1 LKIRTFLTKPKTQFS
16 EFNMYNVLIVEDHD
30 RLREQLGNFYE
41 QEGYKVT
48 TAACGEE
55 GMEKL
60 AREKFAIVVSDIKMP
75 GIDGFQL
82 ARHIREK
89 YPDTDVILIT
99 AFGNIRQAVEAMKL
113 GASEYVTKPFQPEAI
128 RLVSE
133 KLIEKRRLLEEVRE
147 LRQKVRD
154 ENYLENILSKSPRML
169 KVFDLIRSL
178 AETDS
183 GVMIT
188 GETGTG
194 KELVA
199 RAIHNLSRRKTRQ
212 FVAINCGAF
221 PDTLLESEL
230 FGYEKGAFTG
240 AVQSRAGKI
249 ELADGG
255 TLFLD
260 EVETMAAP
268 MQVKLLRVLQEREVE
283 RLGGNRKVKVDMRVL
298 AATNVDLSL
307 CLAQGTLREDF
318 YYRINIIPIQLP
330 PLRDRLEDLPLL
342 VNHILSRHPVAQ
354 ERKIRSV
361 GPKVLDSMLAYRWP
375 GNIRELENIL
385 ERAIV
390 KCQSGAIEEVDLPA
404 PPQRVIDRYFSSNG
418 DGDVSLKQWLLRSE
432 KEYLRD
438 LLIKHK
444 G

>member
-1 LKIRTFLTKPKTQFS
+1 
-16 EFNMYNVLIVEDHD
+16 
-30 RLREQLGNFYE
+30 
-41 QEGYKVT
+41 
-48 TAACGEE
+48 
-55 GMEKL
+55 
-60 AREKFAIVVSDIKMP
+60 
-75 GIDGFQL
+75 
-82 ARHIREK
+82 
-89 YPDTDVILIT
+89 
-99 AFGNIRQAVEAMKL
+99 
-113 GASEYVTKPFQPEAI
+113 
-128 RLVSE
+128 
-133 KLIEKRRLLEEVRE
+133 
-147 LRQKVRD
+147 

-283 RLGGNRKVKVDMRVL
+283 RLGETVR
-298 AATNVDLSL
+298 
-307 CLAQGTLREDF
+307 
-318 YYRINIIPIQLP
+318 
-330 PLRDRLEDLPLL
+330 
-342 VNHILSRHPVAQ
+342 
-354 ERKIRSV
+354 
-361 GPKVLDSMLAYRWP
+361 
-375 GNIRELENIL
+375 
-385 ERAIV
+385 
-390 KCQSGAIEEVDLPA
+390 
-404 PPQRVIDRYFSSNG
+404 
-418 DGDVSLKQWLLRSE
+418 LRSICV
-432 KEYLRD
+432 YSRRQM
-438 LLIKHK
+438 LIFRCV
-444 G
+444 